1 MFLLVK
7 PIIQVVLSISP
18 IQHREKIAT
27 LPILL
32 ITRCQYGNYQS
43 MWRKE
48 ENIFYQEVD
57 VVKNKI
63 WRMLQWT
70 VAGRSQM
77 YCPASRVWGNWWRL
91 RFKRWVQGSPMTCAL
106 MVSSLMLSAC
116 FIYDKRAR
124 VIYFPLS
131 WHWYIFETSN
141 LSDRIGFIMF
151 PVANEKQRLSV
162 ALITRRFL

>member
-1 MFLLVK
+1 MK

-32 ITRCQYGNYQS
+32 ITRCQNGNYQS

-70 VAGRSQM
+70 VVGRSQI
-77 YCPASRVWGNWWRL
+77 
-91 RFKRWVQGSPMTCAL
+91 VQHPG
-106 MVSSLMLSAC
+106 
-116 FIYDKRAR
+116 
-124 VIYFPLS
+124 
-131 WHWYIFETSN
+131 FEETGEGCVLN
-141 LSDRIGFIMF
+141 GGYKVV
-151 PVANEKQRLSV
+151 P
-162 ALITRRFL
+162 